1 MNNGVNETK
10 NGGYI
15 TGSGRRFVSDAPN
28 EFHYT
33 SFETKRLLRAYAPES
48 EVPLLYKDT
57 SLAILEP
64 HAVLNRE
71 KLVVSFCIRSE
82 KGGHSY
88 VLKDISELLD
98 AIENHSFL
106 SYGKHLEFTHDMS
119 AFSADS
125 QKIINFLFDY
135 YRGKKAGDP
144 YQI

>member
-15 TGSGRRFVSDAPN
+15 TGSGRRFVSDTPK

-57 SLAILEP
+57 SLAVLEP

-98 AIENHSFL
+98 AIE
-106 SYGKHLEFTHDMS
+106 KAT
-119 AFSADS
+119 
-125 QKIINFLFDY
+125 
-135 YRGKKAGDP
+135 GKKIVTRDSEEIIQEFGGSLASDHEGN
-144 YQI
+144 I